1 MRMPTCSIL
10 VLLLICTTSYGQT
23 RGAGKVVTRLPS
35 GDHLDLYDN
44 SWAVVIG
51 INNYD
56 KWPDLQYAVNDARAI
71 RDRMMTLGFPE
82 VNISYIID
90 EEATKTNIERL
101 LGDTMRRKVGEKVRE
116 IDGEVAFYC
125 VQPILAKTFQ
135 IMGLLG
141 RAEIYDTEEE
151 ALVSLAP

>member
-35 GDHLDLYDN
+35 GDQLDLYDN

-101 LGDTMRRKVGEKVRE
+101 LGDTMRRKVGENDRVF
-116 IDGEVAFYC
+116 IYFA
-125 VQPILAKTFQ
+125 
-135 IMGLLG
+135 G
-141 RAEIYDTEEE
+141 RGP
-151 ALVSLAP
+151 L

>member
-1 MRMPTCSIL
+1 M
-10 VLLLICTTSYGQT
+10 
-23 RGAGKVVTRLPS
+23 PS

-90 EEATKTNIERL
+90 EEATKTKIERL
-101 LGDTMRRKVGEKVRE
+101 LGDTMRRKVVEKVRE
-116 IDGEVAFYC
+116 IDGEVTFCC
-125 VQPILAKTFQ
+125 VQPVLAKTFQ
-135 IMGLLG
+135 IMGLPG